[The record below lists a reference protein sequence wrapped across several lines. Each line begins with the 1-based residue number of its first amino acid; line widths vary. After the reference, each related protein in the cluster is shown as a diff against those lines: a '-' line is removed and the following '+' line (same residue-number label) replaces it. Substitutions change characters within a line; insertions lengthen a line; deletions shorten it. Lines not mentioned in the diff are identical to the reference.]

1 MIRRVNG
8 PIFWWQSCASVTLLS
23 MKKSFFAVYIG
34 LVFLV
39 GCTSSPRIVW
49 VSEPAGDEAPDTRE
63 PSAVCMQLQTE
74 KSELKT
80 CALLESKS
88 SDDEKEC
95 VDGMSNAGCFACKF
109 ECR

>member
-1 MIRRVNG
+1 
-8 PIFWWQSCASVTLLS
+8 

-49 VSEPAGDEAPDTRE
+49 VSESAGDEAPDTRE
-63 PSAVCMQLQTE
+63 PSAVCMHIQTE
-74 KSELKT
+74 KTELQT
-80 CALLESKS
+80 CTLLESKYS
-88 SDDEKEC
+88 NEQKEC
-95 VDGMSNAGCFACKF
+95 VDGMSIAGCFACKF